1 MRHRQRLTLAT
12 GTTVLAAAAA
22 LTLGLGPSSA
32 AGGGTDP
39 LGQVRQATRTYRD
52 VNTAIAAGYVQFFGC
67 VHEPLAGAM
76 GIHFVNA
83 ARVGDGAIDAAK
95 PEALMYDARPDG
107 RLDLLGAEYVV
118 FKDAWDSRHSTPPML
133 FGRTFVTV
141 DAPNRYGLPPF
152 YELHAWAW
160 KANPAGP
167 NNDWNP
173 RVLCI
178 TTEGHT
184 A

>member
-1 MRHRQRLTLAT
+1 MWHRQRIALAA
-12 GTTVLAAAAA
+12 GTTAVAAAVA
-22 LTLGLGPSSA
+22 LTVGFGPSSSA
-32 AGGGTDP
+32 SSGTDP
-39 LGQVRQATRTYRD
+39 LGQVRHATRAYQD

-83 ARVGDGAIDAAK
+83 ALVGDGAIDAAK
-95 PEALMYDARPDG
+95 PEALMYNARADG
-107 RLDLLGAEYVV
+107 RLELLGAEYVV
-118 FKDAWDSRHSTPPML
+118 FKDAWDRSHSAPPKL
-133 FGRTFVTV
+133 FGQTFATV
-141 DAPNRYGLPPF
+141 GTPNRYGLPPF

-160 KANPAGP
+160 KTNPTGP
-167 NNDWNP
+167 NKDWNP

-184 A
+184 T